1 MNNPQTYSWIFWIVI
16 IAIFYFILI
25 MPERKRQKKMKE
37 MIDSLKVGNEIIT
50 RGGVIGKII
59 NISGDT
65 IVITTSPENTKI
77 ELTKYAVNSLSEKE
91 MEKKKEEDKSN
102 KEEAKKKKRSSRQ

>member
-1 MNNPQTYSWIFWIVI
+1 MNAQAYTWVFWIAI
-16 IAIFYFILI
+16 IAIFYFFLI
-25 MPERKRQKKMKE
+25 MPEKKRQKKMQN

-50 RGGVIGKII
+50 RGGIIGKII

-77 ELTKYAVNSLSEKE
+77 EISKFAVNSLSEKE
-91 MEKKKEEDKSN
+91 MEKKKEEDKTK
-102 KEEAKKKKRSSRQ
+102 KEEKK